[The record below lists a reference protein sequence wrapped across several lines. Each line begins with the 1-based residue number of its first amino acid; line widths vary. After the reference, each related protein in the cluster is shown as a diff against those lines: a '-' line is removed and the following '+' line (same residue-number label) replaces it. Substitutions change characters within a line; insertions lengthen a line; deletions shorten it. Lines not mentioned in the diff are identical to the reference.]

1 MSKFKNEGQKWQFTT
16 GQISG
21 MTLLGASSLYRYVRD
36 FPEFFSPTAKQHIK
50 SRRWTQKD
58 LEMLH
63 SIRCLYHERTGKE
76 KIREMIAGGWRLQD
90 NQAWTRELQSRLIE
104 MTLAAYA
111 DAKEISKQAIN
122 AIDDLQTKT
131 LVAEYN
137 NEQFSKLWILVMD
150 LQDEWRALEYEMK
163 LRGRVRKSFK
173 PRWHGEPPTLY
184 LAPVEG
190 SLKDFKVEGA
200 EDTPTLSAKKKN

>member
-1 MSKFKNEGQKWQFTT
+1 
-16 GQISG
+16 
-21 MTLLGASSLYRYVRD
+21 
-36 FPEFFSPTAKQHIK
+36 
-50 SRRWTQKD
+50 
-58 LEMLH
+58 
-63 SIRCLYHERTGKE
+63 
-76 KIREMIAGGWRLQD
+76 MIAGGWRLQD

-200 EDTPTLSAKKKN
+200 EDTQPYPPKRKIDLHVSVSLSVCNGVESV